1 MFTCG
6 NHLIIGKSKNQVYYY
21 SSFYI
26 KDKNCLRYSVN
37 KKKIEQMVKDEIIKK
52 FNIEQL

>member
-6 NHLIIGKSKNQVYYY
+6 NHLIIRKSKNQVYYY
-21 SSFYI
+21 CSFYI
-26 KDKNCLRYSVN
+26 KDKNCLRYSIN

>member
-6 NHLIIGKSKNQVYYY
+6 NHLIIRKRKNQVYYY
-21 SSFYI
+21 CSFYI
-26 KDKNCLRYSVN
+26 KDKNCLRYSIN
-37 KKKIEQMVKDEIIKK
+37 KNKIEQMVKDEIIKK